1 MFEAIC
7 SDRAKST
14 SMFGSYLV
22 MLKWTGSCNSSPLQL
37 FCDERIRFEVVEV
50 SYGRKLVTVKIKKA
64 AYRGVVEAST
74 SPSKE

>member
-1 MFEAIC
+1 MLVGRAMADLLNRHEAVLVAQGQC
-7 SDRAKST
+7 HSACTYMLT
-14 SMFGSYLV
+14 SYGQ
-22 MLKWTGSCNSSPLQL
+22 KT
-37 FCDERIRFEVVEV
+37 